1 MGLSVEVP
9 ALVRRAGWKRSV
21 GVLLGMLVLVLGLPA
36 AAQAQPAP
44 AGTAAQQRPRPP
56 VEDPAPTGPDCTTTP
71 SSTQA
76 GYSVADPRCT
86 FSGTAYTGARF
97 VPQTDAAGRP
107 ISRTFTG
114 ILAGAPYRIEVPKH
128 WNGQLALYAHGYRG
142 TGTTVWVDDP
152 SLRAYFIA
160 HGFAWAASGYA
171 TNGYDVGQGVLDSHA
186 LIGLFAAKMRKAR
199 SVYMTGV
206 SMGGHITAVE
216 IERFRGDFVGAL
228 PACGVLGDKELFD
241 YFTDANVT
249 AAALT
254 GTDIQFPTTLEAGQA
269 YAPTYDA
276 QVLSELPE
284 LGTGFTSGNPAAV
297 SLTPTGQAWASTV
310 ELRSGGIRPGF
321 ASGFAFW
328 SSFGFA
334 PLTNVPFLFG
344 VYPGLTGGTIG
355 IADGNVVD
363 NRFTLYRIGDN
374 RGPLTAAERALNR
387 SVLRVAPTT
396 GPSRGV
402 DGIPKVFGD
411 PRIPVLSLHDLGD
424 LFVPFRMEQV
434 YAHRVAAHHQSRL
447 FVSRAIRGVGHCDF
461 TQAELQRGF
470 SDLVSW
476 VRTGHRPGGD
486 PVTDAR
492 AVAAPTF
499 GCRFTDPTPG
509 AHAGFVAPACPS

>member
-1 MGLSVEVP
+1 VEVA
-9 ALVRRAGWKRSV
+9 ALMRRAGWKRPV
-21 GVLLGMLVLVLGLPA
+21 GALLGMMVLVLGLPA

-44 AGTAAQQRPRPP
+44 AGTAAHPHPRPP

-71 SSTQA
+71 SRTQA
-76 GYSVADPRCT
+76 GYSVADPRCE
-86 FSGTAYTGARF
+86 FTGAGYTAERF
-97 VPQTDAAGRP
+97 VPQTNAAGRP

-114 ILAGAPYRIEVPKH
+114 ILAGAPYRIEVPKR
-128 WNGQLALYAHGYRG
+128 WNGQLALFAHGFRG
-142 TGTTVWVDDP
+142 NGTTVWVDDSP
-152 SLRAYFIA
+152 LRTYLVA

-186 LIGLFAAKMRKAR
+186 LIRLFAGKVRKAR
-199 SVYMTGV
+199 AVYMTGV

-216 IERFRGDFVGAL
+216 IERFRGDFVGAM

-254 GTDIQFPTTLEAGQA
+254 GTAIQFPMTLEAGQA

-276 QVLSELPE
+276 QVLSELPA
-284 LGTGFTSGNPAAV
+284 LGTGFTTGNPAAV
-297 SLTPTGQAWASTV
+297 SLTPTGRTWASTV

-321 ASGFAFW
+321 GSSFAFW

-334 PLTNVPFLFG
+334 PLQNVPFLFG
-344 VYPGLTGGTIG
+344 LYPGLTGGTIG

-363 NRFTLYRIGDN
+363 NRFTVYRIGDN

-387 SVLRVAPTT
+387 SVLRVAPTAF
-396 GPSRGV
+396 PSRGV

-411 PRIPVLSLHDLGD
+411 PRIPVLSLHDIGD
-424 LFVPFRMEQV
+424 LFVPFKMEQV
-434 YAHRVAAHHQSRL
+434 YAQRVAAHGQSRL

-461 TQAELQRGF
+461 TQAELERGF
-470 SDLVSW
+470 ANLVSW
-476 VRTGHRPGGD
+476 VRTGHRAAGD
-486 PVTDAR
+486 RVTDAR
-492 AVAAPTF
+492 VVASPTF

-509 AHAGFVAPACPS
+509 AHSGFVAPACPS